1 MLALSKKISCECLRV
16 GVLVGDDQ
24 YFARTGNKVDAN
36 LSVALALGLSDV
48 LVAGTDNH
56 VDRKNA
62 LGTIG
67 ERCNGL
73 HAAESVDFV
82 RAGEIHGD
90 KCFVVD
96 RSGAVRDRR
105 TSHDTLDSRNL
116 GRSDEH
122 HGRGVEREAPARDI
136 AAARLHGDDAMAE

>member
-1 MLALSKKISCECLRV
+1 MRRKISCECLRV

-24 YFARTGNKVDAN
+24 YFAGTGNKVDAN
-36 LSVALALGLSDV
+36 LSVALALGLSDI

-73 HAAESVDFV
+73 HAAESVDFI
-82 RAGEIHGD
+82 RAGEIVPVPCATGEQ
-90 KCFVVD
+90 VTI
-96 RSGAVRDRR
+96 RLTPA
-105 TSHDTLDSRNL
+105 TLA
-116 GRSDEH
+116 
-122 HGRGVEREAPARDI
+122 GVMSI
-136 AAARLHGDDAMAE
+136 MAEE